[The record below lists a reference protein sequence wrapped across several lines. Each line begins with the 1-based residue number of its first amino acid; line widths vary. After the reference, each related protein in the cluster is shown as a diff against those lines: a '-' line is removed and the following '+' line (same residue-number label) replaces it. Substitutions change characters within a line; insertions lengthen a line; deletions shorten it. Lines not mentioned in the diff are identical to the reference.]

1 MPAILSSWNIVYQL
15 FHSDHGSLISPDVYT
30 RQTIHHHSG
39 VLFECCFCDDIA
51 FEGEKLTIQKAKTFV
66 YLSLFFFF
74 ARMHVGGKIYHLAI
88 HIINNVPV

>member
-1 MPAILSSWNIVYQL
+1 MPAILSSLNIVYQL
-15 FHSDHGSLISPDVYT
+15 FHSDHGSLIPPDVYT
-30 RQTIHHHSG
+30 RPTIHHHSG

-51 FEGEKLTIQKAKTFV
+51 FEGEKLTIQKPRPLFIC
-66 YLSLFFFF
+66 SFFFF

>member
-1 MPAILSSWNIVYQL
+1 MPAILSSLNIVYQL
-15 FHSDHGSLISPDVYT
+15 FHSDHGLLISPDVCT

-66 YLSLFFFF
+66 YLSPFFF

>member
-1 MPAILSSWNIVYQL
+1 MPAILSSLNIVYQL

-66 YLSLFFFF
+66 NLFLFFFCKN
-74 ARMHVGGKIYHLAI
+74 ACRRKDLSPSNTYH
-88 HIINNVPV
+88 

>member
-1 MPAILSSWNIVYQL
+1 MPAFLSSLNIVYQL
-15 FHSDHGSLISPDVYT
+15 FHSDHGSLISQDVYT

-66 YLSLFFFF
+66 YLFLFF

>member
-1 MPAILSSWNIVYQL
+1 MPAILSSLNIVYQL
-15 FHSDHGSLISPDVYT
+15 FHSDHGSLISPDVDT
-30 RQTIHHHSG
+30 RPTIHHHSG
-39 VLFECCFCDDIA
+39 VLFECCFCEDFA

-66 YLSLFFFF
+66 YLSLFFF

>member
-1 MPAILSSWNIVYQL
+1 M
-15 FHSDHGSLISPDVYT
+15 YT
-30 RQTIHHHSG
+30 LVKPFIITR
-39 VLFECCFCDDIA
+39 ECCLNAVFCEDIA

-66 YLSLFFFF
+66 YLFLFF

>member
-1 MPAILSSWNIVYQL
+1 MPAILSSLNIVYQL
-15 FHSDHGSLISPDVYT
+15 FHSDHGSLISPDVCT

-66 YLSLFFFF
+66 YLFLFFLQEC
-74 ARMHVGGKIYHLAI
+74 M
-88 HIINNVPV
+88 

>member
-1 MPAILSSWNIVYQL
+1 MPAILSSLNIVYQL

-39 VLFECCFCDDIA
+39 VLFECCFCEDFA

-66 YLSLFFFF
+66 YLFLFFF

>member
-1 MPAILSSWNIVYQL
+1 M
-15 FHSDHGSLISPDVYT
+15 YT

>member
-1 MPAILSSWNIVYQL
+1 M
-15 FHSDHGSLISPDVYT
+15 YT
-30 RQTIHHHSG
+30 HVQPFII

-66 YLSLFFFF
+66 YLFLFF
-74 ARMHVGGKIYHLAI
+74 ARMHVSGKIYHLAI